1 MNGYFKRAWRL
12 LFYLGGPKRQG
23 RQPAMVLE
31 AIEVDELFISYGN

>member
-23 RQPAMVLE
+23 RQVLE